1 MKRFLQVMLLVAT
14 IMAFGS
20 VLVFAEDM
28 GSGTM
33 EKGHGMGGM
42 GQGQKSMGG
51 MSQHG
56 MQGMDSMATDKKM
69 QELQQHEKMMEGI
82 EDPKQMM
89 TEMKKHMQMMGDM
102 MGANCCKLGGMSG
115 KPDTTSGSGG
125 MSEHQ

>member
-1 MKRFLQVMLLVAT
+1 MKRFLPIMLFVAT
-14 IMAFGS
+14 IIIFGS

-33 EKGHGMGGM
+33 GKDQGMD
-42 GQGQKSMGG
+42 G

-56 MQGMDSMATDKKM
+56 MQGMDSMAMDKKM
-69 QELQQHEKMMEGI
+69 QELEQHEKMMDGI

-115 KPDTTSGSGG
+115 KSDAPSSSGS
-125 MSEHQ
+125 MSEHK